1 MDINDSKRYAPKVD
15 QNTVLRREDQ
25 QVELDSTIV
34 AKDVEAAEKVAEAVD
49 AALSAS
55 KFVVYANED
64 PFATTVAPYDA
75 TVTTAIAALFTEE
88 GATGT
93 ANTDKSAIKLTLAS
107 GLLKPTD
114 VYARIVEAIEGGEIA
129 ELVGASVDHVD
140 PWLQQADKA

>member
-64 PFATTVAPYDA
+64 PFA
-75 TVTTAIAALFTEE
+75 
-88 GATGT
+88 ATGT

-129 ELVGASVDHVD
+129 ELTGASVDHVD